1 MSGRRLVR
9 TFLHLG
15 LLGALAAALL
25 SCPSPHAPPLVA
37 GSINTVAGNGSPG
50 YGGDGGPATAALLNS
65 PYAVRVDSSGNYYIA
80 DSQNNCIR
88 EVSTSGTITTIAG
101 TGSAGFSGDGGA
113 ATSAQL
119 NFPTGVAL
127 DSLGNLYIADAYNQ
141 RVRKVSG
148 GIITTVAGIGPP
160 AGYGGDGGLATA
172 AQFSF
177 PWGVACDSSGNF
189 YIADAGNN
197 RIREVSGGIINF
209 VAGNGSSVFSGDGGL
224 ATLAG
229 INYPTGVAFDS
240 SGNMY
245 IAENLGNRIRMVS
258 AGIIHTVAG
267 SLLGTAG
274 YGGDGGA
281 ATAAVLN
288 NPADVALDSSGNLY
302 IADKYNQRIR
312 KVSGGIIT
320 TVAGTGTGGYSG
332 DGGAAVSAQLNFPAG
347 VALDSANHL
356 YISDGGNNVI
366 RLVP

>member
-1 MSGRRLVR
+1 
-9 TFLHLG
+9 
-15 LLGALAAALL
+15 
-25 SCPSPHAPPLVA
+25 
-37 GSINTVAGNGSPG
+37 
-50 YGGDGGPATAALLNS
+50 
-65 PYAVRVDSSGNYYIA
+65 VRVDPSGNYYIA

-88 EVSTSGTITTIAG
+88 EVSTSGTIMTVAG
-101 TGSAGFSGDGGA
+101 TGTAGYNGDGIA
-113 ATSAQL
+113 ATAAEL

-141 RVRKVSG
+141 RIRKVSG

-160 AGYGGDGGLATA
+160 AGYFGDGGLATA
-172 AQFSF
+172 AQLNF

-209 VAGNGSSVFSGDGGL
+209 VAGNGTAVFSGDGGA

-229 INYPTGVAFDS
+229 IDYPTGVAFDS

-258 AGIIHTVAG
+258 GGIIHTVAG
-267 SLLGTAG
+267 NAPFGTAG
-274 YGGDGGA
+274 YSGDGGA
-281 ATAAVLN
+281 ATSALLF
-288 NPADVALDSSGNLY
+288 NPSDVALDSSGNFY
-302 IADKYNQRIR
+302 IADRYNQRIR

-320 TVAGTGTGGYSG
+320 TVAGNGTGGYSG
-332 DGGAAVSAQLNFPAG
+332 DGGAAVSAQLSVPAG
-347 VALDSANHL
+347 VALDSGNHL